1 MLNIWGSSTV
11 SLYCG
16 YTVLPSQSYSCT
28 CRALC
33 HWVECP
39 ERKLLRFCWMSLSL
53 LTLNSNRGRKGS
65 RSLIEVRLRWTEMQ
79 CWWVVIISMSLIAD
93 IFSFLS
99 FGRCACLSAWT
110 ISIPHLKDKH
120 LSKIIQYAVV
130 PVSFTNL
137 QSQTKTWKNSHM
149 MRMAYVMIWWT
160 GYPCCL
166 VYVLIISHTPLLN

>member
-1 MLNIWGSSTV
+1 MLFFAVLNIWGSSTV

-53 LTLNSNRGRKGS
+53 LTLSSNRGRKGR
-65 RSLIEVRLRWTEMQ
+65 RSLIEVRLRWIEMQ

-93 IFSFLS
+93 IFSFRS
-99 FGRCACLSAWT
+99 SGRCTCPSACPIRT
-110 ISIPHLKDKH
+110 FPHVRHAIK
-120 LSKIIQYAVV
+120 QYRTVCSCRTEEYKTV

-137 QSQTKTWKNSHM
+137 RSQT
-149 MRMAYVMIWWT
+149 
-160 GYPCCL
+160 
-166 VYVLIISHTPLLN
+166 